1 MNNVQLLINE
11 LKDMQVLFD
20 KGFMSAEEFERIK
33 TTINQEIE
41 LESVN

>member
-20 KGFMSAEEFERIK
+20 KGFMSAEEFDRIK

-41 LESVN
+41 LESVK

>member
-20 KGFMSAEEFERIK
+20 KGFMSEEEFDRIK